1 MKKRALIV
9 ACTFFLALTAVNG
22 QNSRY
27 DEHFRSYSK
36 KFFGVA
42 FDWRV
47 FKAQAMTESNLTPE
61 ARSWAGAV
69 GIMQLLPSTF
79 QEIASDNPELT
90 SIDDPRWNIAAGIQY
105 DRRLWSSWK
114 DIPQN
119 GERLNFVFGSYN
131 AGRSTIVR
139 AQEKARLDSLNHQ
152 AWSAIETVAPKV
164 NRWRSSETLEYVKR
178 IDHHYTKISKG
189 RFASGRQQ

>member
-1 MKKRALIV
+1 MTKHALMV
-9 ACTFFLALTAVNG
+9 GCTFLLTFTATNG

-27 DEHFRSYSK
+27 DEHFRAYSK

-42 FDWRV
+42 FDWKV
-47 FKAQAMTESNLTPE
+47 FKAQAMTESNLSPE
-61 ARSWAGAV
+61 ARSWVGAV

-79 QEIASDNPELT
+79 QEIASNNPELT

-105 DRRLWSSWK
+105 DRRLWSSWRE
-114 DIPQN
+114 IPQN
-119 GERLNFVFGSYN
+119 SERLNFVFGSYN

-139 AQEKARLDSLNHQ
+139 AQERAKSDSLNHQ

-178 IDHHYTKISKG
+178 IDQHYTKISTG
-189 RFASGRQQ
+189 RFSSTGKQ